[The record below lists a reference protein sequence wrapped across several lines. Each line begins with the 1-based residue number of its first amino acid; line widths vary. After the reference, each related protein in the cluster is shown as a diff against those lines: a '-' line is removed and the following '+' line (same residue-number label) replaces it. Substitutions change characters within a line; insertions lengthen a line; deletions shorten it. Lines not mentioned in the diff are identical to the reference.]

1 MTDLKYLIMENVI
14 FPPTVL
20 PDGSLAHVTPYHF
33 CTKGEES
40 KILFRDSEDF
50 RVAHNFIPICAHRA
64 NVTVAADCVLGSHV
78 HCGILARNYADAV
91 KFSNSY
97 KISTSM
103 FLVSKYGSEH
113 GCSFREIESKPL
125 PVDSFR
131 YFRNMVCYILKN
143 ALDMG
148 EAVDAYCWS
157 SFRSLFRNGRIPV
170 TTTAV
175 KNLKYREARA
185 CLKSRIAFDKVPW
198 LLNSSGVIE
207 PASYCD
213 WKYVER
219 LFRNDQSFFLKCLG
233 MTDNAQMDQLLVIN
247 PTAFLSC
254 EELLKEIEQRSHQR
268 YGKPVLDLTV
278 AQKIPLIK
286 SVFFSFRT
294 SKSQL
299 ARCFGLKKEEVARI
313 LGSI

>member
-1 MTDLKYLIMENVI
+1 MENVI

-33 CTKGEES
+33 YTKGEES

-64 NVTVAADCVLGSHV
+64 NVAVVADCVLGSHV

-103 FLVSKYGSEH
+103 YLVSKYGSEH

-157 SFRSLFRNGRIPV
+157 SFRSLFRN
-170 TTTAV
+170 
-175 KNLKYREARA
+175 
-185 CLKSRIAFDKVPW
+185 
-198 LLNSSGVIE
+198 
-207 PASYCD
+207 
-213 WKYVER
+213 
-219 LFRNDQSFFLKCLG
+219 DQSFFLKCLG

-247 PTAFLSC
+247 PTAFRSC

-278 AQKIPLIK
+278 AQKIPLLK

-313 LGSI
+313 LVETVGKNLSQIAICCQSNSFRLSNEGLSSPSSILCTISTTLSL